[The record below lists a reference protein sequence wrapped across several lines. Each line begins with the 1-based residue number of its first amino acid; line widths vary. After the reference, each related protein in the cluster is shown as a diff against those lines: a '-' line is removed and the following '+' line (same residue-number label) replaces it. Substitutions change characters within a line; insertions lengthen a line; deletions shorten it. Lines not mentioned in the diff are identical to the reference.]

1 MSMGRNKHKK
11 RKGAEGLELN
21 MTAMCDVIFQLL
33 IYLILTAKPPVVFA
47 NLDISRPQAD
57 PNAKNEKIQGMVEIM
72 VGSDAWVVQGK
83 RVESST
89 ALNNIIKQLGELD
102 KNQTVMIK
110 CTWDSPH
117 EKLILLLD
125 LCSLYKLTNLSVMSM

>member
-1 MSMGRNKHKK
+1 MSMGRHKK
-11 RKGAEGLELN
+11 KVKGAGGLELN
-21 MTAMCDVIFQLL
+21 MTAMCDVVFQLL

-47 NLDISRPQAD
+47 NLDVSRPQAD

-72 VGSDAWVVQGK
+72 VGSDAWVVQGT
-83 RVESST
+83 RV
-89 ALNNIIKQLGELD
+89 NIDGLRKAIQKMGELD
-102 KNQTVMIK
+102 KSQTVMIK

-117 EKLILLLD
+117 EKLIELLD